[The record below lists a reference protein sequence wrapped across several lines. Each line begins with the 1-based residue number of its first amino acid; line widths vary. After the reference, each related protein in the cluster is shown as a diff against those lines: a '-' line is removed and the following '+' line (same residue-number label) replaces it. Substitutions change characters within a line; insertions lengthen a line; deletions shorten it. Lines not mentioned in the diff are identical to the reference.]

1 MSGLR
6 RLTDRRFRDGF
17 RETFVFLFTRKG
29 DAAALRRVCMLLSDL
44 YRGIDPRQ
52 WPAPKHGDLHG
63 LILAALRDLRH
74 VRDVFLWIDAGHGFN
89 GYEAAVADLVG
100 RCGADLEK
108 IAAAIEGGVADLPQL
123 YDEYM
128 RRVDEAV
135 GMRPREHYE
144 VVL

>member
-1 MSGLR
+1 MR

-52 WPAPKHGDLHG
+52 WPPAKDGDFYG

-74 VRDVFLWIDAGHGFN
+74 VRDVFLWIDGGHGFN

-108 IAAAIEGGVADLPQL
+108 IAAAIEGGVTDLPQL

-135 GMRPREHYE
+135 GMCPREHYE